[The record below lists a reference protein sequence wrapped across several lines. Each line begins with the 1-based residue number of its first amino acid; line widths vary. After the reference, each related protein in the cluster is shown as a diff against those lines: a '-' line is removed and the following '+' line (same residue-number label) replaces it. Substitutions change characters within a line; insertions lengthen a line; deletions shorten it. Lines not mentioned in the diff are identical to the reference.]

1 MHCFRSWAFWS
12 NWYRINQKASPANII
27 GMLRVWS
34 RMIMSALGIPAF
46 SIRWCQLTFS
56 FQTWSRNSCLGRT
69 SGKLK
74 CLFYPPGI
82 SAGDLLIAMKP
93 RLKTYLGLPEEQS
106 VFQSSSRFSLINW
119 KSDWRRSRPYHKALS
134 RSERKEL
141 TFLSMIVIS
150 KDWTIENRKMIVIV
164 RPPLEAE
171 KVKVELE
178 RRQKLITSRRL

>member
-1 MHCFRSWAFWS
+1 MF
-12 NWYRINQKASPANII
+12 
-27 GMLRVWS
+27 
-34 RMIMSALGIPAF
+34 
-46 SIRWCQLTFS
+46 
-56 FQTWSRNSCLGRT
+56 
-69 SGKLK
+69 
-74 CLFYPPGI
+74 
-82 SAGDLLIAMKP
+82 
-93 RLKTYLGLPEEQS
+93 
-106 VFQSSSRFSLINW
+106 
-119 KSDWRRSRPYHKALS
+119 HKALS